1 MQTTLL
7 VEDASFFEKAIV
19 KKLHEVGRNQ
29 IMVARNY
36 AEAESCLSLPIG
48 EPDLA
53 LVDLTLPDAP
63 DGEIVDLCDKWNIP
77 TIVFTSRFDPKTRKK
92 MLQKGVI
99 DYVLKDSPGSLN
111 YVADL
116 IRRLAKNPTI
126 GILVLDDATVER
138 RAISRIVSKHLY
150 KVYEAAS
157 TDAALACL
165 KENSDIKL
173 VLADYFLP
181 GKDGFAFLKAV
192 RRRHSPEQVGII
204 GMSAVTNAD
213 NRVRFL
219 KYGAADFVDK
229 NGSPEELLLRISQNL
244 AYIYR
249 IEELNN
255 LAMRDSLTGLYN
267 RRFLFDEL
275 SREIKSWKTV
285 PECRNWLALFDL
297 DSFKSVND
305 SRGHDFGDAVLKNF
319 AQSLT
324 QFAREEDYAV
334 RLGGD
339 EFCVVIHD
347 QSEEEV
353 HARLAAL
360 RDEVETVP
368 VQHRGENI
376 SFKTSI
382 GVAPL
387 HQGGLPEA
395 LKAADDRLYSAK
407 RTGRG
412 LLAVSDQ

>member
-19 KKLHEVGRNQ
+19 KKLRDVGRHQ
-29 IMVARNY
+29 IMVARSY
-36 AEAESCLSLPIG
+36 AEAENCLNLPIG

-63 DGEIVDLCDKWNIP
+63 DGEIVDLCDKWKIP
-77 TIVFTSRFDPKTRKK
+77 TIVFTSRFDPKTRGK
-92 MLQKGVI
+92 MLRKGVI

-116 IRRLAKNPTI
+116 IRRLAKNPRI
-126 GILVLDDATVER
+126 GILVLDDAGVER
-138 RAISRIVSKHLY
+138 EAISRIVRKHLY
-150 KVYEAAS
+150 TVYQAAS
-157 TDAALACL
+157 TDEALKCL
-165 KENSDIKL
+165 RENSDIKL

-192 RRRHSPEQVGII
+192 RRSHSPEQVGII
-204 GMSAVTNAD
+204 GMSAVTNSD

-229 NGSPEELLLRISQNL
+229 HCSPEELLLRISQNL
-244 AYIYR
+244 DYIYR

-267 RRFLFDEL
+267 RRFLLGDVAGD
-275 SREIKSWKTV
+275 IKSWPTSETKQ
-285 PECRNWLALFDL
+285 NWLALFDL

-305 SRGHDFGDAVLKNF
+305 NHGHDFGDAVLTSF
-319 AQSLT
+319 AASLSNLS
-324 QFAREEDYAV
+324 REGDIVA

-339 EFCVVIHD
+339 EFCVLLRG
-347 QSEEEV
+347 QPEEELQ
-353 HARLAAL
+353 ARLSAFL
-360 RDEVETVP
+360 KEVENAP
-368 VQHRGENI
+368 VEHRGLSINI
-376 SFKTSI
+376 KTSI

-387 HQGGLPEA
+387 LDGDLPEA
-395 LKAADDRLYSAK
+395 LKTADLRLYSAK
-407 RTGRG
+407 RSGPG
-412 LLAVSDQ
+412 QLVISG

>member
-19 KKLHEVGRNQ
+19 KKLHDVGRHQ
-29 IMVARNY
+29 IMVARSY
-36 AEAESCLSLPIG
+36 AEAENCLNLPIG

-63 DGEIVDLCDKWNIP
+63 DGEIVDLCEKRNIP
-77 TIVFTSRFDPKTRKK
+77 TIVFTSRFDPKTRSK

-116 IRRLAKNPTI
+116 IRRLAKNPKI
-126 GILVLDDATVER
+126 GILVLDDAGVER
-138 RAISRIVSKHLY
+138 EAISRIVMKHLY
-150 KVYEAAS
+150 KVYKAAS
-157 TDAALACL
+157 TDEALKCL
-165 KENSDIKL
+165 SENSDIKL

-192 RRRHSPEQVGII
+192 RRSQSAEQVGII
-204 GMSAVTNAD
+204 GMSAVTNSD

-229 NGSPEELLLRISQNL
+229 HCSPEELLLRISQNL
-244 AYIYR
+244 DYIYR

-267 RRFLFDEL
+267 RRYLLAEVAG
-275 SREIKSWKTV
+275 EIKSWSGADDD
-285 PECRNWLALFDL
+285 RNWLALFDL
-297 DSFKSVND
+297 DGFKGVND
-305 SRGHDFGDAVLKNF
+305 NHGHDFSDVVLTRF
-319 AQSLT
+319 AGNLTSLSKENDIV
-324 QFAREEDYAV
+324 A

-339 EFCVVIHD
+339 EFCVVLRD
-347 QSEEEV
+347 QSESEMRE
-353 HARLAAL
+353 RLSAFL
-360 RDEVETVP
+360 NDVETSP
-368 VQHRGENI
+368 IEHRGLSINI
-376 SFKTSI
+376 RTSI

-387 HQGGLPEA
+387 LDGDLHEA
-395 LKAADDRLYSAK
+395 LKAADLRLYSAK
-407 RTGRG
+407 RTGPG
-412 LLAVSDQ
+412 QLVTTG